1 MWHIVTIGSIF
12 SNIMK
17 KSLVRFGITL
27 LFAFVALAF
36 VANPSRYTKVFLDG
50 ITVWAH
56 NVLPVLFPFALLSTI
71 YAGGVSANRFSLSK
85 SLFGISCDN
94 VWFVSFLCGYP
105 AGARAISQ
113 QDIDDKTAVAV
124 CSFCS
129 TPNPIFVL
137 ATVGTL
143 LDNITATIIVC
154 IAQAVAMILNG
165 LLYTAG
171 KSYNFNNKL
180 EAFVGTDFGTTLT
193 NSILSVLSVG
203 GLIALFFVLT
213 EMIQGVLPPSISQ
226 QPTVFFA
233 IGLLEMTSGII
244 KVAQSCN
251 IFVATICTSALLS
264 FGGLCVTLQ
273 CFAFLSQKGVKLTQL
288 LKTKCTQSAFA
299 TLIAFVLAKIFL

>member
-1 MWHIVTIGSIF
+1 
-12 SNIMK
+12 MK

-71 YAGGVSANRFSLSK
+71 YAGGISANRFSLSK

-113 QDIDDKTAVAV
+113 QDIDDETAVAV

-154 IAQAVAMILNG
+154 IAQAVAMMLNG

-171 KSYNFNNKL
+171 KSHKYNS
-180 EAFVGTDFGTTLT
+180 VGTFDGADFGTTLT

-203 GLIALFFVLT
+203 GLIALFFVFT
-213 EMIQGVLPPSISQ
+213 EMIQGILPLSISQ
-226 QPTVFFA
+226 HPTVFFA

-244 KVAQSCN
+244 KITQNCN
-251 IFVATICTSALLS
+251 IFVATVCTSALLS
-264 FGGLCVTLQ
+264 FGGLCVAMQ
-273 CFAFLSQKGVKLTQL
+273 CFAFLAQKGVKFAQL
-288 LKTKCTQSAFA
+288 LKIKCTQSAFA
-299 TLIAFVLAKIFL
+299 TLIAFVLARIFL